1 MAVSHFCCQ
10 LPIHSALKSVNIM
23 LRKLCGSLVTPR
35 KIATMVFYRQMTDHS
50 SIQNCTREMTFRDSQ
65 FNSLLENAFVLTN
78 CAMCIQKGGKDE
90 CSSLEMIE
98 GSLTVWQRTDKN
110 CRNIA

>member
-35 KIATMVFYRQMTDHS
+35 KIATMVFYRQVTDHS
-50 SIQNCTREMTFRDSQ
+50 SIQNCTCKMTFQESQ

-78 CAMCIQKGGKDE
+78 GAKCIQKGGKDE
-90 CSSLEMIE
+90 CSSEIIE
-98 GSLTVWQRTDKN
+98 GSMTVWQRTDKN